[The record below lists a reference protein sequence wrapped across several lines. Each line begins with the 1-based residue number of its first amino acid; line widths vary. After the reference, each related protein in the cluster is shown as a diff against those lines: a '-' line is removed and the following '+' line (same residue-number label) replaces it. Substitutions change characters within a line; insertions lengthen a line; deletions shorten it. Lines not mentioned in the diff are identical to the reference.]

1 MSECGPSLTPRMR
14 PINPKRSTI
23 VSVLDVGTSKVV
35 CLIAELIPLSGA
47 EALKGRTH
55 KARII
60 GLGHQ
65 RARGIKGGAI
75 IDLEAA
81 EHSIRLAIDAAERMA
96 RVEVRSVIVNMT
108 GGRLKSEAYTAEVSL
123 RGQGVSDGDIRRVFE
138 AMSYTGAETGRS
150 VLHSLPTGFA
160 IDETRHIRDPHGMIG
175 ERLGVD
181 MHILTSDE
189 YAIRNLMLAVE
200 RCHVGVEAVV
210 ASPYA
215 SGLSCL
221 VDDEAEMGVAVVE
234 LGGGTT
240 SVGVF
245 SNGVLVHVDAVA
257 VGGNHITMDIA
268 RGLSTGINHA
278 ERLKTLYGSTLAS
291 PSDDRETVAV
301 ASVDETQG
309 DHVYHIP
316 KSQLVRIIRPRV
328 EEILE
333 LVRDR
338 LKTSGFA
345 AEAGRRI
352 VLTGGGA
359 SLTGL
364 SELCRIVISKQVRVG
379 RPLGVQ
385 GLPEALKG
393 PAFAAPVGLL
403 VYPQVAALEHFEP
416 RTSGLALGTG
426 TDGYFMRVGRWLRE
440 SF

>member
-1 MSECGPSLTPRMR
+1 MLF
-14 PINPKRSTI
+14 RS
-23 VSVLDVGTSKVV
+23 
-35 CLIAELIPLSGA
+35 
-47 EALKGRTH
+47 
-55 KARII
+55 
-60 GLGHQ
+60 
-65 RARGIKGGAI
+65 
-75 IDLEAA
+75 
-81 EHSIRLAIDAAERMA
+81 
-96 RVEVRSVIVNMT
+96 
-108 GGRLKSEAYTAEVSL
+108 
-123 RGQGVSDGDIRRVFE
+123 
-138 AMSYTGAETGRS
+138 
-150 VLHSLPTGFA
+150 
-160 IDETRHIRDPHGMIG
+160 
-175 ERLGVD
+175 
-181 MHILTSDE
+181 
-189 YAIRNLMLAVE
+189 
-200 RCHVGVEAVV
+200 
-210 ASPYA
+210 
-215 SGLSCL
+215 
-221 VDDEAEMGVAVVE
+221 
-234 LGGGTT
+234 
-240 SVGVF
+240 
-245 SNGVLVHVDAVA
+245 
-257 VGGNHITMDIA
+257 
-268 RGLSTGINHA
+268 A

-301 ASVDETQG
+301 ASVDEAQG

-364 SELCRIVISKQVRVG
+364 TELCRIVISKQVRVG